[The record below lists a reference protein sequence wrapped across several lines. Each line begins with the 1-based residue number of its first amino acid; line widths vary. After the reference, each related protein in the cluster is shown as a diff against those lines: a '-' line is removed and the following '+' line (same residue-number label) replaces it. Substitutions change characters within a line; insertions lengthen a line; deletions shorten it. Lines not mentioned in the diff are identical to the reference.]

1 MHDDEAQRRV
11 DRIHAFQEELT
22 ALEREQVLVLDQPQ
36 RARLAAHHG
45 ELLRSLAAAFDV
57 DVTGAQKQLSWG
69 MRIVAF
75 LGAAAMSA
83 AVWFLFYKYWGRLG
97 TPVQVA
103 ILVTAPLLALAG
115 VELAARREQTGYFA
129 TIAALVAFACF
140 VLDLGMLGR
149 IFAITPSQ
157 HAFLAWG
164 AFAALLAYGYGL
176 RLLLVAAILSL
187 MGWLTATV
195 GTFGG
200 CYWLSAGERPEHFIL
215 AGLAVFAAGFL
226 PHPRREQRTFP
237 ATYRLFGLLA
247 VLVAILVM
255 ANWGETS
262 VLPLAPRTV
271 EHLYQVGGFAA
282 SALAIWA
289 GIRRRWLGTTNLGAT
304 FFAIFLYTKLYDW
317 WWEWMAR
324 WLFFLVVGLVA
335 VLLLLVMKRL
345 RTAARVTAP

>member
-1 MHDDEAQRRV
+1 MHDDDAQRRV
-11 DRIHAFQEELT
+11 DRIQAFREELA
-22 ALEREQVLVLDQPQ
+22 ALEQEQVLALGEPQ
-36 RARLAAHHG
+36 KARVAAHHDAV
-45 ELLRSLAAAFDV
+45 LRSLAAAFDV

-83 AVWFLFYKYWGRLG
+83 AVWFLFYRYWGRLG

-103 ILVTAPLLALAG
+103 ALVAAPLAALAG
-115 VELAARREQTGYFA
+115 VELAARREPTGYFA

-140 VLDLGMLGR
+140 VLDLGMLGQ

-157 HAFLAWG
+157 NAFLAWG

-176 RLLLVAAILSL
+176 RLLLVAGILCL
-187 MGWLTATV
+187 LGWLSTTV
-195 GTFGG
+195 GTVGG
-200 CYWLSAGERPEHFIL
+200 LYWLSAGERPEHFIL
-215 AGLAVFAAGFL
+215 AGLAVFGAGFL
-226 PHPRREQRTFP
+226 PHPRREQRGFP

-247 VLVAILVM
+247 ALVAILVM
-255 ANWGETS
+255 ANWGQAS
-262 VLPLAPRTV
+262 ALPLAPKTV
-271 EHLYQVGGFAA
+271 EHLYQVGGFLA
-282 SALAIWA
+282 SGLAIWA
-289 GIRRRWLGTTNLGAT
+289 GVRWRWAGTTNLGAT

-335 VLLLLVMKRL
+335 VLLLLVLKRL
-345 RTAARVTAP
+345 RTAARVTP